1 MRDEISVKIF
11 KDNCQENNFKVKIV
25 KSESELSTM
34 LISWMAEYY
43 PHNAGVC

>member
-1 MRDEISVKIF
+1 MRNEISVKIF

-34 LISWMAEYY
+34 LISGMAEYY